1 MGRKYKWREGLLF
14 NDMESDT
21 SESGY
26 RVYHTPEGE
35 ATSVTT
41 ILSELPNPTI
51 EAWRKRVGDEEAN
64 RISKEATDIGSF
76 MHDTL
81 ECILK
86 EQTPPGPSNELEEMA
101 WKMSKPIKMLG
112 LQNVTELWGVEE
124 ALHFG
129 DVYAGRSDIIGQYK
143 NTPSIMDFKTSK
155 RRKPDEYLHHYKL
168 QLSAYALA
176 FEDMF
181 GEPINQGVLFIA
193 IRPNEYNKFSTLQL
207 EVFEDLTEYKKEW
220 VEVVVDFCERGGII
234 EEKVESLSRL
244 CDLAKL

>member
-1 MGRKYKWREGLLF
+1 MRRKYKWREDLLF

-26 RVYHTPEGE
+26 RVYYTPEGE
-35 ATSVTT
+35 ASSVTT
-41 ILSELPNPTI
+41 ILGELPNPII
-51 EAWRKRVGDEEAN
+51 EAWRKRVGDEEAD
-64 RISKEATDIGSF
+64 RISKEATDIGTF

-86 EQTPPGPSNELEEMA
+86 EETPPVPSNELEEMA
-101 WKMSKPIKMLG
+101 SMMSKPIKMIG
-112 LQNVTELWGVEE
+112 LRNVTELWGVEE
-124 ALHFG
+124 ALHLSN
-129 DVYAGRSDIIGQYK
+129 VYAGRSDIIGQYK
-143 NTPSIMDFKTSK
+143 NIPSIMDFKTSK
-155 RRKPDEYLHHYKL
+155 RRKPDEYLHHYKM

-181 GEPINQGVLFIA
+181 GESINQGVLFIA
-193 IRPNEYNKFSTLQL
+193 IRPNEYNKFATLQL
-207 EVFEDLTEYKKEW
+207 EVIEDLTKYKKEW
-220 VEVVVDFCERGGII
+220 VEVVVDFCERNGIM